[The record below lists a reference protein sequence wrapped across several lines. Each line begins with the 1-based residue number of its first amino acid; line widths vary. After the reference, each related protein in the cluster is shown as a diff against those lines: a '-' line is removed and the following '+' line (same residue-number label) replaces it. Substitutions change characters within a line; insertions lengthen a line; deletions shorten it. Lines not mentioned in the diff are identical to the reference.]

1 MQLSSSDG
9 DPTSTDGTETKKTP
23 PSACGGVFHNGR
35 LVLIGLAV
43 AALLW
48 LLCRLV
54 VYLMH
59 KGEPDATGLDGISNG
74 SLKRLR
80 TNDMAALTGAFAGLA
95 TLIIALYA
103 NPSVEI
109 AIVCGI
115 IAATLGVVA
124 AAYMIIGNRY
134 DANVMY
140 LQIGDTLKN
149 KDKALGLGNQEKQTS
164 KNAI

>member
-1 MQLSSSDG
+1 MQLSDDASSEKIAETK
-9 DPTSTDGTETKKTP
+9 PNTSTSTAT
-23 PSACGGVFHNGR
+23 CGGVFHNGR

-59 KGEPDATGLDGISNG
+59 KGEPDAIGLDGVTNG

-80 TNDMAALTGAFAGLA
+80 SNDMAALTGAFAGLA
-95 TLIIALYA
+95 TLVIALYA

-115 IAATLGVVA
+115 VAATLGVVA
-124 AAYMIIGNRY
+124 ATYIIVGNRY

-149 KDKALGLGNQEKQTS
+149 KDKMIGVHES
-164 KNAI
+164 KK

>member
-1 MQLSSSDG
+1 MQLSDDTSSDEI
-9 DPTSTDGTETKKTP
+9 ETKKTT
-23 PSACGGVFHNGR
+23 SSSKCGGVFHNGR

-59 KGEPDATGLDGISNG
+59 RGEPDAVGLDGISDG

-115 IAATLGVVA
+115 IAATLGVIA

-149 KDKALGLGNQEKQTS
+149 KDKLMGGRES
-164 KNAI
+164 KK